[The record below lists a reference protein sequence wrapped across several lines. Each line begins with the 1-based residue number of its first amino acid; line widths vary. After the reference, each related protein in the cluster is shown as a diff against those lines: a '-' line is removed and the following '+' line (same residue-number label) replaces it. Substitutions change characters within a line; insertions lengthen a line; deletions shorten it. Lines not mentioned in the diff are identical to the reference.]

1 MSETAT
7 TKKYY
12 LDLGGLQKYDGL
24 IKKYITDND
33 LVITGTLAVG
43 DYKTIKAL
51 SDAIKALEDSDLV
64 YDANYVHTDN
74 NFTDTLKNKLD
85 GIAEGAEVNVQ
96 SDWAETDENSD
107 AFIKNKPTDLVRNSL
122 TIAGV
127 DLKDNITKDELL
139 TALNVTEDAD
149 PNVIESI
156 SVNGVDATI
165 SNKKASVTI
174 PEATTSASGVMSA
187 ADKTKLDGIDAGA
200 EVNYISS
207 VGDNLDVDSN
217 GKLTVSIPEATVTGV
232 NTTTVNGLKLELT
245 DKKVTLVDDGL
256 TTTLAGKTVTVEKA
270 TGTTDDQHV
279 YVIKQGGEVVGT
291 INHPKELVVTSGEVI
306 TAADNDATNNLEKG
320 KKYLKLTIANQTAP
334 VYIAVHDLVDLY
346 TPGNGISI
354 NDTNVVSVKISNAT
368 KDAVTLSATANGLSA
383 TLDGWDDVKDTVD
396 SLTRIDESDIEGL
409 FSE

>member
-1 MSETAT
+1 M
-7 TKKYY
+7 
-12 LDLGGLQKYDGL
+12 
-24 IKKYITDND
+24 
-33 LVITGTLAVG
+33 
-43 DYKTIKAL
+43 
-51 SDAIKALEDSDLV
+51 
-64 YDANYVHTDN
+64 
-74 NFTDTLKNKLD
+74 
-85 GIAEGAEVNVQ
+85 Q

>member
-1 MSETAT
+1 MSETTT

-24 IKKYITDND
+24 IKDYIATKD
-33 LVITGTLAVG
+33 LVITGTLVTG
-43 DYKTIKAL
+43 DYQTIKAL
-51 SDAIKALEDSDLV
+51 SDAIKALEDSNLV

-74 NFTDTLKNKLD
+74 NFTDTLKNKLN

-96 SDWAETDENSD
+96 SDWAETNENSD

-127 DLKDNITKDELL
+127 DLKDNITKEELL

-187 ADKTKLDGIDAGA
+187 ADKTKLDGIAAGA

-207 VGDNLDVDSN
+207 VGDNLDVDKD
-217 GKLTVSIPEATVTGV
+217 GKLTVDIPAATVTGV
-232 NTTTVNGLKLELT
+232 KENDSVLSLDGTLLTSAISLSYDSSKKEIYLKGKNNTVIS
-245 DKKVTLVDDGL
+245 KVDAADFIKDGMIDNVAWSTETGKETTLVITFNTDS
-256 TTTLAGKTVTVEKA
+256 GKSKIDV
-270 TGTTDDQHV
+270 DF
-279 YVIKQGGEVVGT
+279 
-291 INHPKELVVTSGEVI
+291 
-306 TAADNDATNNLEKG
+306 
-320 KKYLKLTIANQTAP
+320 KK
-334 VYIAVHDLVDLY
+334 LVDEY
-346 TPGNGISI
+346 TSGNGIEVKGK
-354 NDTNVVSVKISNAT
+354 VVSVKISNAT
-368 KDAVTLSATANGLSA
+368 KDAVTLSATADGLSA
-383 TLDGWDDVKDTVD
+383 TLDGWDDVKGTVD

-409 FSE
+409 FD